1 MAPLIEQYR
10 SYLNF
15 NQIQN
20 PIIFSLA
27 RRNSSCFLE
36 EAMKRFIPKAY
47 AKRELQEVENEPTI
61 PMFICTNAFPS
72 VPCPLF
78 IYEPRY
84 RLMVRKLNQKLRLFT
99 YRGILID
106 TPGH

>member
-10 SYLNF
+10 NHLSF

-20 PIIFSLA
+20 PTLLSLS
-27 RRNSSCFLE
+27 RRKTSFFLE
-36 EAMKRFIPKAY
+36 IAMKRFIPNAY
-47 AKRELQEVENEPTI
+47 VQRELQEVEKEPAVPI
-61 PMFICTNAFPS
+61 FICTNAFPS

-84 RLMVRKLNQKLRLFT
+84 RLMVRFT
-99 YRGILID
+99 
-106 TPGH
+106 